1 MAEALDICGNREER
15 NLKNSRRWCQTLRHL
30 VRSTLN
36 FSLAAALGIVALG
49 VRKPHNYLTDSPE
62 FGLTFA
68 LRSGEKWGVVAENVT
83 RDLNLNESGCENA
96 LFRDFRAF
104 DGREEARGSTCAVA
118 Y

>member
-1 MAEALDICGNREER
+1 MRIVHCGRGAR
-15 NLKNSRRWCQTLRHL
+15 NSLGPWPTL
-30 VRSTLN
+30 
-36 FSLAAALGIVALG
+36 
-49 VRKPHNYLTDSPE
+49 RKPHNYLTDSPE
-62 FGLTFA
+62 FGLTFRA
-68 LRSGEKWGVVAENVT
+68 LSGEKWGVVAENVT